1 MPHFDMPPFTATSH
15 QFTSLE
21 HSVWKHIQSDLE
33 LALQHHNLAKFAAP
47 SRLILHDL
55 LESAVSVL
63 HRHIFRQLVEID
75 FGLDPDGNDAAFNAF
90 YDTETREHGSQNIDR
105 FCKSHDQQIS
115 VTFPSQA
122 GVIAWVD
129 IPVSWNRSVCQ
140 TEQLIA
146 AIGFE
151 LQLTALAE
159 TEGGCRLI
167 LVKRSVRQPVPFT
180 HTFLEQQPRSTS
192 LSHIFDSLSYGLMH
206 FSATGEI
213 LAVSPSML
221 GRLGLDVCA
230 TSVAIVAE
238 AIPLN
243 FYNDIVWGLALGECS
258 GKFENYRI
266 RVNLPDGGTSSILF
280 NVSGFRD
287 EMLVIHSLWQTVSVD
302 EGHSQ
307 LSEGSILTEV
317 RIHNITRNYVPQ
329 LVQEKARDAIQLGHT
344 QLTNEER
351 FVAVLFCD
359 IVGFTNYVE
368 TSAHHESVIDSLN
381 SILRRVAGS
390 VKNFHGSID
399 KFMGDC
405 VMALFDDPA
414 DAVFAACDM
423 QRHAQDINS
432 LRERAGQSVLQLRI
446 GIHWGEVLIGNV
458 GTVERLD
465 WTAIGDVVNTASRIE
480 KNCRPGAI
488 LVHQAL
494 RNAIAPV
501 HHAHLNFEEVF
512 YLQVKG
518 KGEKLTVCYVSLV
531 QTLPIRQG

>member
-1 MPHFDMPPFTATSH
+1 MPSSTTPDQAETH
-15 QFTSLE
+15 QFTSLGYG
-21 HSVWKHIQSDLE
+21 VWKNLQSDLE
-33 LALQHHNLAKFAAP
+33 RALQYHNLAKFTAP
-47 SRLILHDL
+47 SRLILRDL
-55 LESAVSVL
+55 VESSVKTM
-63 HRHIFRQLVEID
+63 HRHIFRQLFETD
-75 FGLDPDGNDAAFNAF
+75 FGIDLSGNDDALDAL
-90 YDTETREHGSQNIDR
+90 YHTETSEHGAQNIDR
-105 FCKSHDQQIS
+105 FCITHDQQIS
-115 VTFPSQA
+115 VVFPRQD
-122 GVIAWVD
+122 GVIAWIDV
-129 IPVSWNRSVCQ
+129 PVSWDRSVCQ
-140 TEQLIA
+140 TEELIEA
-146 AIGFE
+146 MSFE
-151 LQLTALAE
+151 LQLTTRPGKAS
-159 TEGGCRLI
+159 GCRLM
-167 LVKRSVRQPVPFT
+167 LMKRSDRQPVPLT
-180 HTFLEQQPRSTS
+180 HALLEQQHRSTS
-192 LSHIFDSLSYGLMH
+192 LSHIFDSLGYGLIH
-206 FSATGEI
+206 FSTIGEI

-221 GRLGLDVCA
+221 SRLGLDVCDA
-230 TSVAIVAE
+230 SVEIVSE
-238 AIPLN
+238 AIPSN
-243 FYNDIVWGLALGECS
+243 FYNDIVWGLALGEPS

-266 RVNLPDGGTSSILF
+266 RINLPDGGTTSILF

-287 EMLVIHSLWQTVSVD
+287 EMLVIHTLWQKVSID
-302 EGHSQ
+302 EGNSQ

-317 RIHNITRNYVPQ
+317 RIHNITRSYVPQ

-368 TSAHHESVIDSLN
+368 ISAHHESVIDSLN

-480 KNCRPGAI
+480 KNCQPGAI
-488 LVHQAL
+488 LVHQAV
-494 RNAIAPV
+494 RKAIAPI
-501 HHAHLNFEEVF
+501 HHGHLSFEEDF
-512 YLQVKG
+512 YLKVKG
-518 KGEKLTVCYVSLV
+518 KGENLTVCYVSLIS
-531 QTLPIRQG
+531 TLPNSAC

>member
-1 MPHFDMPPFTATSH
+1 MPPFTATSH
-15 QFTSLE
+15 RFTSLE

-33 LALQHHNLAKFAAP
+33 LALQHRNLAKFAAP
-47 SRLILHDL
+47 SRRILHDL
-55 LESAVSVL
+55 VESAVTAL
-63 HRHIFRQLVEID
+63 HRHTFRQLVEID
-75 FGLDPDGNDAAFNAF
+75 FGLDPGDNDTAFKAF
-90 YDTETREHGSQNIDR
+90 YDTETSEHGSQNIDR

-115 VTFPSQA
+115 VTFPRQSN
-122 GVIAWVD
+122 VIAWID

-146 AIGFE
+146 AISLE
-151 LQLTALAE
+151 LQLTAHPDK
-159 TEGGCRLI
+159 EGGCRLA
-167 LVKRSVRQPVPFT
+167 LMQSSERQPVSPT
-180 HTFLEQQPRSTS
+180 HKLLEQQPGSTS
-192 LSHIFDSLSYGLMH
+192 LSQIFDSLGYGLIH
-206 FSATGEI
+206 FATNGEI

-221 GRLGLDVCA
+221 GRLGLNVCA
-230 TSVAIVAE
+230 TSVAIME
-238 AIPLN
+238 DAIPLN

-266 RVNLPDGGTSSILF
+266 RVNLPDSGTTSILF

-287 EMLVIHSLWQTVSVD
+287 ENLVIHSLWQRVSVD
-302 EGHSQ
+302 EGNSQ

-368 TSAHHESVIDSLN
+368 RSANHESVIDSLN

-423 QRHAQDINS
+423 QFHAEDINS
-432 LRERAGQSVLQLRI
+432 LRERAGQAVLQLRI

-458 GTVERLD
+458 GTIERLD

-480 KNCRPGAI
+480 KNCQPGAI
-488 LVHQAL
+488 LVHQAV
-494 RNAIAPV
+494 RNAIAPI
-501 HHAHLNFEEVF
+501 HHGRLDFAQVL

-518 KGEKLTVCYVSLV
+518 KGEKLPVCYVNLAR
-531 QTLPIRQG
+531 TLPIRSG

>member
-1 MPHFDMPPFTATSH
+1 MPPFTAPTH
-15 QFTSLE
+15 RFTSLE
-21 HSVWKHIQSDLE
+21 HSVWKNIQSDLE

-55 LESAVSVL
+55 VESAVKAM
-63 HRHIFRQLVEID
+63 HRHMFRRLVEID
-75 FGLDPDGNDAAFNAF
+75 FGLEPGDNDDAFNAF
-90 YDTETREHGSQNIDR
+90 YDTETSEHGSQNIDR
-105 FCKSHDQQIS
+105 LCKSHDQQIS
-115 VTFPSQA
+115 VIFPRQA
-122 GVIAWVD
+122 GVIAWID
-129 IPVSWNRSVCQ
+129 SPVSWDRSVCQ
-140 TEQLIA
+140 TEQLIEA
-146 AIGFE
+146 MSFQ
-151 LQLTALAE
+151 LQLTAHPD
-159 TEGGCRLI
+159 GGYRLT
-167 LVKRSVRQPVPFT
+167 LMKRSDCQPVPVT
-180 HTFLEQQPRSTS
+180 YRLLEQEHRSTS
-192 LSHIFDSLSYGLMH
+192 LSHIFDSLSYGLIH
-206 FSATGEI
+206 FSTTGEI

-221 GRLGLDVCA
+221 NRLGLDVCA

-266 RVNLPDGGTSSILF
+266 RINLPGGGTTSILF

-287 EMLVIHSLWQTVSVD
+287 DMLVIHSLWQTVSID
-302 EGHSQ
+302 EGNSH
-307 LSEGSILTEV
+307 LCEGSILTEV

-329 LVQEKARDAIQLGHT
+329 LVQEKARDAIQLGQT

-368 TSAHHESVIDSLN
+368 SSANRESVIDSLN

-390 VKNFHGSID
+390 VKSFHGSID

-423 QRHAQDINS
+423 QFHAQDINS
-432 LRERAGQSVLQLRI
+432 LRERAGQTVLQLRI

-480 KNCRPGAI
+480 KNCQPGAI
-488 LVHQAL
+488 LVHQAV
-494 RNAIAPV
+494 REAIAPI
-501 HHAHLNFEEVF
+501 HHEHLNFEEVF

-518 KGEKLTVCYVSLV
+518 KGEKLTVCYVSLISA
-531 QTLPIRQG
+531 LPNSACQR